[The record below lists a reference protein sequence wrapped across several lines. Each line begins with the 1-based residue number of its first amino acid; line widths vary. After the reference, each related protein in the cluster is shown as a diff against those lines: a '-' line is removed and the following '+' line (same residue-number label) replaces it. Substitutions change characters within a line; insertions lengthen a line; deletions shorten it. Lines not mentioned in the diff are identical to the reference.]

1 MKSVC
6 FSWFSLRFL
15 VPICLQRASSNQ
27 QAAHVDEL
35 SEVLE
40 KLGAKDWM
48 GDRLG
53 FAQRK
58 KKTCWGVGFL
68 GVQYWMYYIYMYNI
82 IVSLYNSC
90 WDIYYPVHSDLNM
103 YTSQIIIFLVE
114 SLTKKKQH
122 RQHRLTATAR
132 GPGDS
137 GDLTKPIGMR

>member
-1 MKSVC
+1 
-6 FSWFSLRFL
+6 
-15 VPICLQRASSNQ
+15 
-27 QAAHVDEL
+27 VDEL

-58 KKTCWGVGFL
+58 KKNLL
-68 GVQYWMYYIYMYNI
+68 GGGISGCVVLDVLYIYMYNI

-103 YTSQIIIFLVE
+103 YTS
-114 SLTKKKQH
+114 
-122 RQHRLTATAR
+122 
-132 GPGDS
+132 
-137 GDLTKPIGMR
+137 

>member
-6 FSWFSLRFL
+6 FSWFSLRVL

-58 KKTCWGVGFL
+58 KKKPVGGWDFWVCSI
-68 GVQYWMYYIYMYNI
+68 GCIIYMYNI

>member
-1 MKSVC
+1 MVFFTFLGSDLPPESVIESVGSTC
-6 FSWFSLRFL
+6 GRALRSLGEIGRQGL
-15 VPICLQRASSNQ
+15 DGRSIGICPT
-27 QAAHVDEL
+27 
-35 SEVLE
+35 
-40 KLGAKDWM
+40 K
-48 GDRLG
+48 
-53 FAQRK
+53 K